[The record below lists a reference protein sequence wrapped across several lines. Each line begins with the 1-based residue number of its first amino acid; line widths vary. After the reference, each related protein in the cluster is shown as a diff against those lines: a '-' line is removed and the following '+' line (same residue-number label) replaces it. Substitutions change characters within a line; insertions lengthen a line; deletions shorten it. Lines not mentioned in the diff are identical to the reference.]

1 MARKSGRSLL
11 CGVVCAAVF
20 AACNTTPDELQPIE
34 PEETGFAS
42 PAASPH
48 GDLGLALAPQ
58 QRFPDVPLP
67 ADLREDTARTYVY
80 QAPGIEVG
88 RMVYTTKASTN
99 DIAQFFIRECPAAD
113 WKLDSV
119 TQAENGVQLIFNK
132 PGKRLD
138 VSARDQGLARSRE
151 LVLHLTPV
159 PNTDMQP

>member
-1 MARKSGRSLL
+1 MARRVGIAVLF
-11 CGVVCAAVF
+11 GAACAAVL
-20 AACNTTPDELQPIE
+20 AACNTTPDDLQPIE
-34 PEETGFAS
+34 PEEPGFGS
-42 PAASPH
+42 PAASTSVES
-48 GDLGLALAPQ
+48 GLALAPQ

-88 RMVYTTKASTN
+88 RMVYTSKASTN

-119 TQAENGVQLIFNK
+119 TQAENGVQLVFNK
-132 PGKRLD
+132 PGKRLE
-138 VSARDQGLARSRE
+138 VSARDQGLARPRE

-159 PNTDMQP
+159 PNTDMRP